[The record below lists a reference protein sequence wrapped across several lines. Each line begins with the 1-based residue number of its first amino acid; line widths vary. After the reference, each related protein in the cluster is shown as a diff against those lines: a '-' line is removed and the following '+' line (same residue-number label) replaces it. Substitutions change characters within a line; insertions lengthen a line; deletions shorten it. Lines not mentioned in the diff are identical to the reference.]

1 MIAVRATLLEGK
13 VKLIEPEKVAAW
25 AKSQPPGIELEI
37 TIRKWEDGRSLRANA
52 LFHELVGRYS
62 KAQGMAFD
70 QVKADFKKHYGIW
83 VTAEQALKDQP
94 VWNGKFFEYYGEL
107 LYFKT
112 TAEYTV
118 KEFNEL
124 TKGALAECFDSGVQ
138 IDDIMRES
146 EKWR

>member
-1 MIAVRATLLEGK
+1 MISVRATLEQNR
-13 VKLIEPEKVAAW
+13 VKILEPEKIAEW
-25 AKSQPPGIELEI
+25 SKSLPAGIALEV
-37 TIRKWEDGRSLRANA
+37 TFRKWEDGRSLRANA

-62 KAQGMAFD
+62 KALGMAFD
-70 QVKADFKKHYGIW
+70 QVKTDFKKHYGIW
-83 VTAEQALKDQP
+83 VTAEEALKDQP
-94 VWNGKFFEYYGEL
+94 AWSGRFIEYYGEL

-124 TKGALAECFDSGVQ
+124 TKGALAECYDNGVK
-138 IDDIMRES
+138 IDDIMKES